1 MRLSHKVL
9 LAFWHQKIA
18 VGMLYHLYTCPS
30 FTLEVQTI
38 AARKKTPAAVKAEE
52 PDEERHKAF
61 PTRKLLCYAEQS
73 NLKLLSH

>member
-1 MRLSHKVL
+1 
-9 LAFWHQKIA
+9 
-18 VGMLYHLYTCPS
+18 MLYRLYTCPS
-30 FTLEVQTI
+30 LTLEVQTI

-73 NLKLLSH
+73 QLKTVKSLIIVLKKRSILL